1 MLSVHKKEMSVK
13 QPTAKKTTTT
23 RKTTSSSN
31 GAPIK
36 KTAAPPPKKT
46 VKKPSSSTT
55 PTQNQKAEESSKK
68 KTTKTRT
75 RSSSGSSTSSKKS
88 ENQKKTSTTKKS
100 KDVNKSKEEF
110 TAPATNSKEG
120 IETAVSIEK
129 LSMKPPKPAEQQ
141 QQQKNT
147 KTKELPKT
155 NLRHQDSIGL
165 YQDGWKPGQHLVV
178 TKSSTEVTPAESRK
192 NPNRPIFH
200 LPLNLN
206 DSTASFQGTS
216 QGYLEMSSGLLPF
229 QPKNKYNFRISLD
242 DTNDMSQTANML
254 RNCIFDENNQWDSNR
269 TGSSH
274 ILKNQQ
280 QQQQQQ
286 ISLPEGFDEKDS
298 SFIIPST
305 ETTNR
310 SFNNHGRTSTRLS
323 FLYNKSTGLLC
334 KNCFSSSC
342 DHMDKFNTLATPK
355 LKKVF
360 RNSSS
365 MDRLEANS
373 SDVSQKNFSFDNF
386 VDEQQEQQQDERENM
401 RLVEINDFYH
411 HDVSS
416 GERVPFREISMEYEE
431 QEIMKFETSTP
442 NGDEGDDI
450 LQGDKSSTSQNN
462 LNMSGSMLRYTPGI
476 MGDNLGYQQQPQ
488 QQQFTEQRPRTND
501 SLKYDSDYDDDNY
514 LAACQT
520 SSANSTFE
528 TLDVNSGVFFSNI
541 EHQEDQDAPIQSSTP
556 TQNIYQQQPQPQQQQ
571 QNTSSSDNRKIK
583 GRRKSLI
590 TMPDLPTVF
599 EEKSAPNTAFPDDN
613 KSHDED
619 QQHFQEEEFQ
629 QDGVGI
635 QEILETVT
643 GSLASM
649 FDDVSREVI
658 DDVND
663 GDTRNESESDEKNV
677 MEQDDQ
683 LDLKDSLEDEDDG
696 DDKDRSQQVDSPSTT
711 TAAAAATTSTTTTT
725 TTQNQGEDKAERMT
739 PLESQGIFRRIQN
752 EEEEG
757 TRTPIKDED
766 LQAVL
771 QENRKHT
778 FERQYFYAAEKNDD
792 SAQLDEMDR
801 EVLEINTPQW
811 ADKQPESMKES
822 KDISDVA
829 STTDPQKET
838 TKKDSKTSTSSKKH
852 ESKKQQ
858 VKQPTLVDA
867 STQAD
872 DLPFSPPK
880 PPTALPTRT
889 PQTGDS
895 SDTLETQGSYRKI
908 DLLVLDHGRRQN
920 HALHDIAI
928 QQIADNPVIE
938 SRDADSGV
946 HSDHTAQ
953 SSAHSEAGIMNIQQQ
968 QQQQQ
973 QHNDIAAIADNANNL
988 QEFDRESMS
997 NVSTQ
1002 NNIRDD
1008 FETRYSPRGSFYA
1021 DRSPQR
1027 NMYNHVTNHMTSQH
1041 SRGIAYDDERVLLPA
1056 IDNPYFSPLSN
1067 ENDLYF
1073 SEAYNNRLVY
1083 NRRLASPY
1091 YSSDFGDRDLYEPRH
1106 RDTVSPMLEHHLRM
1120 AHYHRERVALLTPLY
1135 STSSSNA
1142 RRHIP
1147 EPHLP
1152 QPPIESQHN
1161 ISRTYKRR
1169 YSSTRNMFYEN
1180 RKPDYLE
1187 TLSDISPR
1195 SSLPFPPHP
1204 PSCHSDQSKS
1214 RRISANEHHTEAN
1227 SKWQRKNK
1235 IGTYSR
1241 NRKVDNEHD
1250 LYLTTPYR
1258 SIFRK

>member
-1 MLSVHKKEMSVK
+1 MLSVHKKEMTVK
-13 QPTAKKTTTT
+13 QPTTKKTTT
-23 RKTTSSSN
+23 RKTTSN
-31 GAPIK
+31 AAPNRK
-36 KTAAPPPKKT
+36 KTTPSKKT
-46 VKKPSSSTT
+46 VKIPTTTSHKP
-55 PTQNQKAEESSKK
+55 EESSKK

-75 RSSSGSSTSSKKS
+75 RTLSGSSTSSKKS
-88 ENQKKTSTTKKS
+88 DNQKKSSTTKKLKEVTKS
-100 KDVNKSKEEF
+100 KDGTITKNNNDNNE
-110 TAPATNSKEG
+110 A
-120 IETAVSIEK
+120 IETEISSIEK
-129 LSMKPPKPAEQQ
+129 LSMKPPKPAAE

-147 KTKELPKT
+147 KTNELPKT
-155 NLRHQDSIGL
+155 KLKHQDSIGL

-178 TKSSTEVTPAESRK
+178 TKSSTEVTPTDSRK

-216 QGYLEMSSGLLPF
+216 QGFLEMSSGLLPF

-242 DTNDMSQTANML
+242 ETNDMSQTANML

-280 QQQQQQ
+280 QQQQQL
-286 ISLPEGFDEKDS
+286 SLLPEGFDDKDA

-334 KNCFSSSC
+334 KNCFSSTC

-365 MDRLEANS
+365 IDRLEANS
-373 SDVSQKNFSFDNF
+373 SDVSQKNFSYDN
-386 VDEQQEQQQDERENM
+386 VIEQENERENM

-416 GERVPFREISMEYEE
+416 GEKVPFREISMEYEE
-431 QEIMKFETSTP
+431 QEFMKFETSTP
-442 NGDEGDDI
+442 NGDESI
-450 LQGDKSSTSQNN
+450 EVLQQDEKSSTSQNN
-462 LNMSGSMLRYTPGI
+462 LNMSDSMLRYTPGI
-476 MGDNLGYQQQPQ
+476 MDVNNNSYHQQVQ

-514 LAACQT
+514 LATCQT
-520 SSANSTFE
+520 SSANNTFE

-541 EHQEDQDAPIQSSTP
+541 EHQENQEPPIQSSTP
-556 TQNIYQQQPQPQQQQ
+556 TQQNPQQQ
-571 QNTSSSDNRKIK
+571 QNTSSSENKKLK

-599 EEKSAPNTAFPDDN
+599 EEKSAPNSAIIDG
-613 KSHDED
+613 KSPENE
-619 QQHFQEEEFQ
+619 QSYEEVEYQ
-629 QDGVGI
+629 QDGLGI

-643 GSLASM
+643 GSLATM
-649 FDDVSREVI
+649 FDDVSKKDNDEVNNK
-658 DDVND
+658 DDGVANN
-663 GDTRNESESDEKNV
+663 GIEEKNR
-677 MEQDDQ
+677 MEQDDK
-683 LDLKDSLEDEDDG
+683 LDLKDSLEDDDG
-696 DDKDRSQQVDSPSTT
+696 DDDEKDRSPEKDAS
-711 TAAAAATTSTTTTT
+711 STTTTT
-725 TTQNQGEDKAERMT
+725 TTTTTASTSTVAQHHQEEENAERMT

-752 EEEEG
+752 EEEESEA
-757 TRTPIKDED
+757 PIKDED

-811 ADKQPESMKES
+811 ADKQPEMMENKN
-822 KDISDVA
+822 V
-829 STTDPQKET
+829 STTDSQKEKR
-838 TKKDSKTSTSSKKH
+838 KKDSKTSTST
-852 ESKKQQ
+852 SKKQEMKTKKQ
-858 VKQPTLVDA
+858 QQKTQPTLVDA

-872 DLPFSPPK
+872 DLPFSSSK
-880 PPTALPTRT
+880 PPALLTRT

-920 HALHDIAI
+920 HILNNI
-928 QQIADNPVIE
+928 QRIVDNPIIE

-953 SSAHSEAGIMNIQQQ
+953 SSGHSEAAILIPQQQ
-968 QQQQQ
+968 QQQQN
-973 QHNDIAAIADNANNL
+973 HISGDANNI
-988 QEFDRESMS
+988 QEFDGESLS
-997 NVSTQ
+997 NISLQ
-1002 NNIRDD
+1002 NNNRDD
-1008 FETRYSPRGSFYA
+1008 FESRYSPHGSFYA
-1021 DRSPQR
+1021 DRSPRR
-1027 NMYNHVTNHMTSQH
+1027 NMYNHVTNHLTSQH
-1041 SRGIAYDDERVLLPA
+1041 SRGVYGDERVYLPA
-1056 IDNPYFSPLSN
+1056 IDNQYFAPLSN

-1091 YSSDFGDRDLYEPRH
+1091 YSSDFGDRDVYEPRH

-1135 STSSSNA
+1135 STSASIYA
-1142 RRHIP
+1142 RRQMP
-1147 EPHLP
+1147 ESQLP
-1152 QPPIESQHN
+1152 QPPIDSQHN

-1169 YSSTRNMFYEN
+1169 YSSTRNMYYEN

-1187 TLSDISPR
+1187 SLSDISPR
-1195 SSLPFPPHP
+1195 STLPFAPHP

-1214 RRISANEHHTEAN
+1214 RRIASDELHSEAN
-1227 SKWQRKNK
+1227 LKWKRKNK

-1241 NRKVDNEHD
+1241 NRKVENEHE